1 MDPTERK
8 QRINIILQEWD
19 PTNKSVKIKIYKKA
33 KKNRPRTVKIYL
45 RTKRPVKK
53 DVTEK

>member
-33 KKNRPRTVKIYL
+33 KKNRPRIVKIYL
-45 RTKRPVKK
+45 RTKKPVKK
-53 DVTEK
+53 DA